1 MTDIHA
7 GDLVI
12 AVPIQDCAFG
22 HPAWHAAF
30 QHPEMDRKAYMVTWS
45 GFSTYLKRPILSV
58 AGRRGHFCAG
68 CFAKQAPPRLS
79 LERRQERERELSAIY

>member
-1 MTDIHA
+1 
-7 GDLVI
+7 
-12 AVPIQDCAFG
+12 
-22 HPAWHAAF
+22 
-30 QHPEMDRKAYMVTWS
+30 MVTWS

-79 LERRQERERELSAIY
+79 LERRQEREKELSAIY